1 MRHSKQS
8 HCPEWEDRKSWDES
22 KQSSSRKRRKRS
34 HSSGPESKRY
44 KPNHI
49 SESHYLDDRP
59 INERDHHDRRY
70 VEEYRN
76 DFCEVYD
83 HRHYHRDYE
92 KSHHHHYSKSSGR
105 SRKSSHKRKHKRH
118 HCSSHQ

>member
-1 MRHSKQS
+1 MRHSKRS
-8 HCPEWEDRKSWDES
+8 HCPEWDDRKSWDQR
-22 KQSSSRKRRKRS
+22 KNSSSHKRRKRS
-34 HSSGPESKRY
+34 HSSGQESKHY
-44 KPNHI
+44 KPNHT
-49 SESHYLDDRP
+49 SESHYLDDRA

-83 HRHYHRDYE
+83 HRHYQREYE

-105 SRKSSHKRKHKRH
+105 SRKSSHRRKHKRH
-118 HCSSHQ
+118 HCSSQQ